1 MEALT
6 ADYYEA
12 VSNPDL
18 VHDESTKVAAGV
30 HKVVVSEDME
40 AEEMNHLTS
49 AQIPCIALV
58 VRQERPKT
66 RWHCGLWRYRNMK
79 AQIESRAGFDCLSLG
94 KVGKETEA

>member
-18 VHDESTKVAAGV
+18 AHDDESTKVAAGV

-49 AQIPCIALV
+49 GQNPCIELV
-58 VRQERPKT
+58 VRQERP
-66 RWHCGLWRYRNMK
+66 
-79 AQIESRAGFDCLSLG
+79 
-94 KVGKETEA
+94 